1 MAPPREFD
9 EPFILVVKVRCFW
22 SRGYRTT
29 SVRDQAESMGI
40 TGVGDYNAFGDK
52 RSPYRRSLDRY
63 VSQSLGD
70 HARRFEGNLST
81 LAALKAFFLGIIE
94 RPIADEERKGS
105 ALVNSELELAAKR
118 MKCSTPRPPTGSSR

>member
-9 EPFILVVKVRCFW
+9 EPFIRLVKVHCFW

-29 SVRDQAESMGI
+29 SVRDLAESMGI
-40 TGVGDYNAFGDK
+40 TGMGDYNAFGDK

-70 HARRFEGNLST
+70 RARRFEGNLST
-81 LAALKAFFLGIIE
+81 LAALKTFFPGIIG
-94 RPIADEERKGS
+94 RPVADKERKGS
-105 ALVNSELELAAKR
+105 ALVNSELEPAAKR
-118 MKCSTPRPPTGSSR
+118 MTCSTPRPKTSSSR